1 MKALNIP
8 PNPQTLKIK
17 ASTYINTQT
26 HHSQAASSQNLK
38 YNYESRETKD
48 PYIHEEITQKLTP
61 NFLSETMEVR
71 SSGVT

>member
-8 PNPQTLKIK
+8 PNQQTLKIK

-48 PYIHEEITQKLTP
+48 PYMRKLHK
-61 NFLSETMEVR
+61 N
-71 SSGVT
+71 